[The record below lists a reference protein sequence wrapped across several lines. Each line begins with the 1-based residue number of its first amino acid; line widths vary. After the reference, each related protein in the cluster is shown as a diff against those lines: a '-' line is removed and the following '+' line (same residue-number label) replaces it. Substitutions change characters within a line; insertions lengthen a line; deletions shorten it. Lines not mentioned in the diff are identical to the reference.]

1 MFKTLYSEIPKKK
14 ASGSQEDLYQT
25 IPFMQSKTYH
35 ILNKKRQALFN
46 FYYQSQKYNIL
57 SSHRLNLKEIQNTND
72 FSKFRKSS

>member
-35 ILNKKRQALFN
+35 ILNKKRQAT
-46 FYYQSQKYNIL
+46 I
-57 SSHRLNLKEIQNTND
+57 
-72 FSKFRKSS
+72 